1 MGSLEPVD
9 RGTSS
14 EPLAL
19 VKTIALIVLLPAV
32 FVVYQL
38 GRSAAQSHP
47 APPITT
53 GATRE
58 PTRAPTCSDE
68 PVRSEVRRVLATWT
82 DTVSLASKTP
92 RMSLSPLIAKLQET
106 RRGMEELQLPPCGAK
121 AREASLALM
130 NKRIAVFEAFLSD
143 DHYGLGSITQ
153 NELNELRLTQS
164 AALRTAF
171 GEDLGASR

>member
-1 MGSLEPVD
+1 MGSLEPVHRD
-9 RGTSS
+9 NPN
-14 EPLAL
+14 EALAL
-19 VKTIALIVLLPAV
+19 AKTIALIVLLPAV
-32 FVVYQL
+32 LVAYQL
-38 GRSAAQSHP
+38 GRSAGQPAP
-47 APPITT
+47 APPI
-53 GATRE
+53 AQNVKE
-58 PTRAPTCSDE
+58 PARVPTCSDE
-68 PVRSEVRRVLATWT
+68 SVRSEVRRVLATWT

-92 RMSLSPLIAKLQET
+92 RMSLPPLIAKLQET
-106 RRGMEELQLPPCGAK
+106 KRSMEELHLPPCGDK

-130 NKRIAVFEAFLSD
+130 KKRIAVFEAFLSD